1 MKDADFIMSIMIA
14 ELYDALKEAGASEE
28 KSRAA
33 AKALADYESRFNKID
48 TVKIIKWM
56 LGASLALSGTLVG
69 LLLNIVF
76 KGVKT
81 VV

>member
-1 MKDADFIMSIMIA
+1 MIT

-33 AKALADYESRFNKID
+33 AKALAEYESRFNKID
-48 TVKIIKWM
+48 AELQLMKWM
-56 LGASLALSGTLVG
+56 LGASLALSETVVG

-76 KGVKT
+76 KGVKLADG
-81 VV
+81 

>member
-1 MKDADFIMSIMIA
+1 MSVMIA

-28 KSRAA
+28 KAHAA
-33 AKALADYESRFNKID
+33 AKTMADYENRFNKFD
-48 TVKIIKWM
+48 AELQLMKWM
-56 LGASLALSGTLVG
+56 IGGCLALSGTVIG

-81 VV
+81 LP

>member
-1 MKDADFIMSIMIA
+1 MSIMIA
-14 ELYDALKEAGASEE
+14 ELYDALLEAGASEE

-33 AKALADYESRFNKID
+33 AKALADYKSRFNKID
-48 TVKIIKWM
+48 TELHIMNWM
-56 LGASLALSGTLVG
+56 LGASLALSGTVVG

-81 VV
+81 VA

>member
-1 MKDADFIMSIMIA
+1 MSIMIA

-48 TVKIIKWM
+48 TELQIIKWM
-56 LGASLALSGTLVG
+56 LGASLALSGTVVG
-69 LLLNIVF
+69 LLLNVVF

>member
-1 MKDADFIMSIMIA
+1 MSIMIA

-48 TVKIIKWM
+48 TELQIIKWM
-56 LGASLALSGTLVG
+56 LGASLALSGTVAG
-69 LLLNIVF
+69 LLLNVVF

>member
-1 MKDADFIMSIMIA
+1 MTVMIT

-33 AKALADYESRFNKID
+33 AKALAEYESRFNKID
-48 TVKIIKWM
+48 AELQLMKWM
-56 LGASLALSGTLVG
+56 LAACLALTGTVVG

-76 KGVKT
+76 KGVKLAG
-81 VV
+81 

>member
-1 MKDADFIMSIMIA
+1 MSIMIA

-48 TVKIIKWM
+48 TELQLIKWM
-56 LGASLALSGTLVG
+56 LAGCLALSGTLVG

-81 VV
+81 TL

>member
-1 MKDADFIMSIMIA
+1 MSVMIA

-33 AKALADYESRFNKID
+33 AKALAGYGSRFNKVD
-48 TVKIIKWM
+48 PELQLIKWM
-56 LGASLALSGTLVG
+56 LGACLALSGTVIG

-76 KGVKT
+76 KGVKLAAG
-81 VV
+81 